1 MAYANSVFWQLFG
14 GTEILI
20 TSDQLIYA
28 LRHKHEKNQTM
39 AAMALSLGYMT
50 EEETE
55 DVHNMQVICDEEFIS
70 LALRMNYLTSS
81 QAAELE
87 EAQHFGL
94 SASCK
99 VCSGTW
105 FL

>member
-1 MAYANSVFWQLFG
+1 MLTQFFG
-14 GTEILI
+14 NYLVDRKLI

-55 DVHNMQVICDEEFIS
+55 DVRSGAYDRKIS
-70 LALRMNYLTSS
+70 HKGRCMKDSERTS
-81 QAAELE
+81 
-87 EAQHFGL
+87 
-94 SASCK
+94 
-99 VCSGTW
+99 
-105 FL
+105 